1 MCDKSVGSVKCAVAC
16 IVSVLK
22 SISFVFS
29 HEVCCEHVITFVCEI
44 IWRVTC
50 LGGRGGGKEI
60 ERRGG
65 CVVEMSQLKIMP
77 IIIIVSCFE
86 RLSMHSYTLKP
97 CLHSSLAP
105 FCLTHPLCLPH
116 LG

>member
-1 MCDKSVGSVKCAVAC
+1 MS
-16 IVSVLK
+16 
-22 SISFVFS
+22 
-29 HEVCCEHVITFVCEI
+29 
-44 IWRVTC
+44 W
-50 LGGRGGGKEI
+50 RGGGGQRDCEK
-60 ERRGG
+60 RG

-86 RLSMHSYTLKP
+86 RLSMYSYTLKP

>member
-1 MCDKSVGSVKCAVAC
+1 MSMLSPLSVK
-16 IVSVLK
+16 SYGESHVL
-22 SISFVFS
+22 
-29 HEVCCEHVITFVCEI
+29 E
-44 IWRVTC
+44 
-50 LGGRGGGKEI
+50 GGGGKEI